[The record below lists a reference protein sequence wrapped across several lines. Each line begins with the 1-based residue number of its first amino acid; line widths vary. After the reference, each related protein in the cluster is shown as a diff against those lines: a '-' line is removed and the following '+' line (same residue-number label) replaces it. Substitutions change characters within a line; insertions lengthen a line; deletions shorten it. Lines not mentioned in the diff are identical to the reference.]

1 MENWKQTHCAQI
13 CTAYVKLTES
23 AFDAFAR
30 PCFCVPKFRLWL
42 SAPLS
47 FFGTFLVPYCKYL
60 KVSESKQKMILV
72 WVLDLFFLM
81 FTPTFSSFYH
91 NRVDAS
97 LVLILW
103 IKVQSVSYSREK
115 VQGMWKQYIFKIY
128 FSELKTSVI
137 VLSPSNK
144 HFSLSLCFPF
154 QSSWNFILGLRLI
167 ILFLLVSGERS

>member
-60 KVSESKQKMILV
+60 KVPESKQV
-72 WVLDLFFLM
+72 WVLDLFFSCSHQKSVPFCTIGLT
-81 FTPTFSSFYH
+81 TPFSFNPLHQSTK
-91 NRVDAS
+91 AP
-97 LVLILW
+97 W
-103 IKVQSVSYSREK
+103 IQEQKWFISKRKSTTLLYE
-115 VQGMWKQYIFKIY
+115 M
-128 FSELKTSVI
+128 
-137 VLSPSNK
+137 PSNSK
-144 HFSLSLCFPF
+144 GK
-154 QSSWNFILGLRLI
+154 NF
-167 ILFLLVSGERS
+167 V